1 MFPRLNIDLEKLSHN
16 ATTLVSLCQKN
27 AISAAAV
34 TKVFCADSRM
44 IEVLRD
50 VPFGCMADSR
60 LENIERYP
68 ENLKQRKMLLRL
80 PMPSE
85 AERVVNAADL
95 SLNSEMY
102 TINLLGEAATKAG
115 KTHGI
120 VLMIDLGD
128 LREGIY
134 HTEKE
139 LIHATVQTI
148 LSHKSLDFE
157 GLGVN
162 LTCYGSVLPSPENLQ
177 NLVDAAKLIED
188 SFGVRVKTL
197 CGGNSSSLSLL
208 IDGKIPKEVNNL
220 RLGESIIRGVET
232 AYGSPFAN
240 LKQDVISLEAEII
253 EVMEK
258 PSLPEGETGF
268 NAFGERITYLDEGIR
283 LRAILAV
290 GRQDTSISGLTSVLP
305 GINVV
310 GGSSD
315 HLIVDITHAV
325 LPLNVGDSLVFNLSY
340 GAILAGFTSPY
351 VKRNYT

>member
-16 ATTLVSLCQKN
+16 ATTLVGICQRN

-34 TKVFCADSRM
+34 TKVFCADSKM
-44 IEVLRD
+44 VEALRQ

-60 LENIERYP
+60 LENIESYP
-68 ENLKQRKMLLRL
+68 DSLKQRKMLLRL

-85 AERVVNAADL
+85 ADRVVRATDL
-95 SLNSEMY
+95 SLNSEIH
-102 TINLLGEAATKAG
+102 TIKLLGDAAKKAN
-115 KTHGI
+115 KPHGVI
-120 VLMIDLGD
+120 LMIDLGD

-134 HTEKE
+134 HTEKK
-139 LIHATVQTI
+139 LIHETVRTI
-148 LSHKSLDFE
+148 LEHKSLDFE
-157 GLGVN
+157 GIGVN

-177 NLVDAAKLIED
+177 NLVRVAKDIEETFD
-188 SFGVRVKTL
+188 IRVKTL

-208 IDGKIPKEVNNL
+208 VDGKVPKEINNL

-232 AYGSPFAN
+232 AYGSPFAS
-240 LKQDVISLEAEII
+240 LKQDVITLEAEII

-290 GRQDTSISGLTSVLP
+290 GRQDTSVSGLTPVLP
-305 GINVV
+305 GINVI

-315 HLIVDITHAV
+315 HLLVDITHAV
-325 LPLNVGDSLVFNLSY
+325 LPLGVGDSLVFTLSY

-351 VKRNYT
+351 VKRQYI